1 MHFTLRHLQTIQLTA
16 LASASLLSTAAGDYN
31 PNHSNFDILSD
42 ASCPNRHSGRLSID
56 QCRGYVDCLNGFEID
71 RATCDD
77 GKLYSM
83 RSENC
88 EDEAMAPS
96 CPRGVNSASDHRDG
110 DKTQCGEA
118 LCRSPDGECGIL
130 HQCLID
136 PCELT
141 RCESNEV
148 CEANYCGGCHAIC
161 TLRLNTVDQVMD
173 DSTSTRPATTDA
185 PRSTTSAEPTPDP
198 HIHIADDGGIYVPES
213 TSSPQV
219 VHDGQDTVA
228 PHSTTVAPTTTEETT
243 DIPTTV
249 APKTTKQAAADP
261 TSTNQVF
268 VPSWTEHTCI
278 AADPQEKN
286 KSQRRLGSS
295 WHSSFSTQYE
305 CCVNNFIYSLELFE
319 SCVGFDLELLEP
331 KESEGKEYYPIW
343 KEGKC
348 QAVQG
353 TEDGWLQTTFREK
366 KYLCCF
372 EYFKWQFDECL
383 IR

>member
-1 MHFTLRHLQTIQLTA
+1 
-16 LASASLLSTAAGDYN
+16 
-31 PNHSNFDILSD
+31 
-42 ASCPNRHSGRLSID
+42 
-56 QCRGYVDCLNGFEID
+56 
-71 RATCDD
+71 
-77 GKLYSM
+77 
-83 RSENC
+83 
-88 EDEAMAPS
+88 
-96 CPRGVNSASDHRDG
+96 
-110 DKTQCGEA
+110 
-118 LCRSPDGECGIL
+118 
-130 HQCLID
+130 
-136 PCELT
+136 
-141 RCESNEV
+141 
-148 CEANYCGGCHAIC
+148 
-161 TLRLNTVDQVMD
+161 LNTVDQVMD

-185 PRSTTSAEPTPDP
+185 PTSTTSAETTPDP
-198 HIHIADDGGIYVPES
+198 HIADDGGIYVPES
-213 TSSPQV
+213 TTSPQV
-219 VHDGQDTVA
+219 VHDSKDAVA

-249 APKTTKQAAADP
+249 ASKTTEQAVMDP
-261 TSTNQVF
+261 TPATNQVF

-286 KSQRRLGSS
+286 KSHRRLGSS

-319 SCVGFDLELLEP
+319 SCFGFDLELLEP
-331 KESEGKEYYPIW
+331 NGSKGKEYYPIW

-348 QAVQG
+348 QVVEG